1 MRLQEIQMRDP
12 FILTDWRSNCYYLYG
27 TTDKDPWKAEGVS
40 FEAYRSTDLVHWE
53 GPFTIFTPPLG
64 FWGTHNFWA
73 PEVHFHND
81 AYYLFASFKSV
92 ENRRGTHILVS
103 SSPLGPFAPV
113 SPKPATPAAWECLD
127 GTFFLDEEGQPWMV
141 FCHEWVQTND
151 GEIAAQRLSADLCR
165 PVGEPELLFKA
176 SSAVW
181 PKKLARRDGSGI
193 IDARVTDGPFMH
205 RTKDGTLLMLWS
217 TVSET
222 GYAMGY
228 ATSSSGRL
236 QGPWLQQEKPLIQ
249 CDGGHGMIF
258 RSFEGVLYL
267 TYHSPN
273 KTPNE
278 RPFFV
283 ALEERDGGL
292 VCR

>member
-1 MRLQEIQMRDP
+1 
-12 FILTDWRSNCYYLYG
+12 
-27 TTDKDPWKAEGVS
+27 
-40 FEAYRSTDLVHWE
+40 
-53 GPFTIFTPPLG
+53 
-64 FWGTHNFWA
+64 
-73 PEVHFHND
+73 
-81 AYYLFASFKSV
+81 
-92 ENRRGTHILVS
+92 
-103 SSPLGPFAPV
+103 
-113 SPKPATPAAWECLD
+113 
-127 GTFFLDEEGQPWMV
+127 MV

-151 GEIAAQRLSADLCR
+151 GEIVGQRLSSDLSQTID
-165 PVGEPELLFKA
+165 EPALLFRA
-176 SSAVW
+176 SEAVW
-181 PKKLARRDGSGI
+181 PKLLCRRDGTGI
-193 IDARVTDGPFMH
+193 VDARVTDGPFLH

-217 TVSET
+217 TVSEA

-228 ATSSSGRL
+228 ARSTSGSL
-236 QGPWLQQEKPLIQ
+236 LGPWVQQEKPLIQ

-283 ALEERDGGL
+283 ALEEKQGAL

>member
-1 MRLQEIQMRDP
+1 MNLQDIQMRDP
-12 FILTDWRSNCYYLYG
+12 FILADERSNCYYIYG
-27 TTDKDPWKAEGVS
+27 TTDKDPWKTEGVG
-40 FEAYRSTDLVHWE
+40 FEAYRSTDLVHWD
-53 GPFTIFTPPLG
+53 GPYVIFTPPQD

-73 PEVHFHND
+73 PEVHVYQQH
-81 AYYLFASFKSV
+81 YYLFASFKS
-92 ENRRGTHILVS
+92 EQRCRGTHILVS
-103 SSPLGPFAPV
+103 SSPLGPFSPV
-113 SPKPATPAAWECLD
+113 SDEPATPVQWECLD
-127 GTFFLDEEGQPWMV
+127 GTFFMDEHDQPWMV
-141 FCHEWVQTND
+141 YCHEWVQIHD
-151 GEIAAQRLSADLCR
+151 GEIVAQRLSSDLSQA
-165 PVGEPELLFKA
+165 VGEPQLLFKA
-176 SSAVW
+176 SSAAW
-181 PKKLARRDGSGI
+181 PKLLKRRDGSGI
-193 IDARVTDGPFMH
+193 VDARVTDGPFMH

-228 ATSSSGRL
+228 ATSSSGTL
-236 QGPWLQQEKPLIQ
+236 QGPWLQQPKPLIQ

-283 ALEERDGGL
+283 ALEEKLGGL